1 MKISVITPTFNSAK
15 TILYTCQSI
24 TNQTYK
30 NFEHII
36 IDNRSSDGTVEL
48 IESHYKSTK
57 HFSNLKILIGEDQG
71 ISDAFNKG
79 ICAATGEI
87 IVILNSD
94 DYYLYDTLFEE
105 VVSKFQNP
113 KILIVHGNMYFE
125 DKLFGSNTRRPL
137 LTKIFHGTPF
147 NHPTCFVNKSLYEKY
162 GLFDLNFRYAMDFE
176 WISRFYDSED
186 KEKYVYINKTL
197 TLMRGDGV
205 SDLNEKKA
213 QEEVKKA
220 LIKNSRWN
228 DLAKLEHKKRVL
240 RLQLKSVLKNL
251 SLHFIIKIWRM
262 LKWRTN

>member
-125 DKLFGSNTRRPL
+125 DELFGSNIRRPL

-162 GLFDLNFRYAMDFE
+162 GLFDLRFRYAMDFE
-176 WISRFYDSED
+176 WISRFYDVED
-186 KEKYVYINKTL
+186 RKKFVYINKEF
-197 TLMRGDGV
+197 TLMRGDGT
-205 SDLNEKKA
+205 SDLNDIKA
-213 QEEVKKA
+213 QKEVIKA
-220 LIKNSRWN
+220 LIKNNLWTFGARITSYARI
-228 DLAKLEHKKRVL
+228 L
-240 RLQLKSVLKNL
+240 RLKLKPYFRKYNL
-251 SLHFIIKIWRM
+251 IFIIKLWRKI
-262 LKWRTN
+262 KWRNS